1 MYLIKEG
8 DTMNS
13 IFDLI
18 FILAFIGIVSLLCLF
33 SCFLASMSDDYWDEL
48 KLEMEKRNMLT
59 FLVAHL

>member
-1 MYLIKEG
+1 
-8 DTMNS
+8 MNS

-48 KLEMEKRNMLT
+48 KLEMEKRNERC
-59 FLVAHL
+59 